1 MTVAKVSKA
10 YPKTTNWHIAAHA
23 FDTIKTCKTDVR
35 EHTQYIWFPLCIPH
49 FSLSSP
55 DFLLSLHSFFL
66 FSGSPLSLFLPYFL
80 PQFFFSGSH
89 SHSFFLFFFSGS
101 PSHSFFLFFFWFFF
115 LSFSFCFFFSLTGSS
130 SFLPSV
136 FFHSV
141 CFPFFFLPFLSFFGS
156 SLTPSFFLFG
166 SFFFFL
172 PPFFF
177 FLALLLPSPLPNS
190 LPSLFLSFFFLFFFS
205 AFCYHFNS
213 TPQYPFF
220 GSPQKTA
227 TSMF

>member
-1 MTVAKVSKA
+1 MAVAKVSKA
-10 YPKTTNWHIAAHA
+10 HPKTTNWHIAAHA

-35 EHTQYIWFPLCIPH
+35 EHTHYIWFPLCIPH

-55 DFLLSLHSFFL
+55 DFLLPLHSFFL
-66 FSGSPLSLFLPYFL
+66 FSGSPLSLFLPFFL
-80 PQFFFSGSH
+80 P
-89 SHSFFLFFFSGS
+89 
-101 PSHSFFLFFFWFFF
+101 PVFFFWFPLSLF
-115 LSFSFCFFFSLTGSS
+115 L
-130 SFLPSV
+130 
-136 FFHSV
+136 
-141 CFPFFFLPFLSFFGS
+141 PFFFLVPPLTLS
-156 SLTPSFFLFG
+156 
-166 SFFFFL
+166 SFFFFFL
-172 PPFFF
+172 VIPSLFFFLFLFFSCWILLLSSLRFLSLRLLSFLLSPLSLLLWLFSYSFFSFWFLLFFFTTVF

-220 GSPQKTA
+220 GSPKKTA